1 VLFNP
6 GAGHL
11 PVPEVMA
18 SYASIDPSYPAF
30 LKEVFT
36 AELRRN
42 YQYQLVALVAG
53 WSFGAL
59 LLTGA
64 VFLVYTGHP
73 QMAGAMIGANV
84 VGLATR
90 MLTKGATR
98 Q

>member
-1 VLFNP
+1 
-6 GAGHL
+6 
-11 PVPEVMA
+11 MA

-64 VFLVYTGHP
+64 VLLVYTGHP